1 MKVLIGTSTFGVA
14 DDAPL
19 RRLADVGLT
28 PVLNPFA
35 RKITDD
41 ELPGL
46 LTEDTVGLVA
56 GLETLDRP
64 MLAGSHLKAISRV
77 GVGMSNVD
85 QDAARDLGIAVF
97 STPDA
102 PTQAVAELAVGSL
115 LALLRRVP
123 EMDRDMH
130 ARRWNKQLGLQLGD
144 RTVAI
149 VGFGRIGRRIA
160 SLLAPFGTRVL
171 VVDPMME
178 GTAPGGFP
186 VLSLDDALEQAD
198 VVSVHASGDKPILDE
213 AAFGHLKDGSYVL
226 NASRGGC
233 VDEDALLA
241 ALTSGKVAGA
251 WVDTFEAEPYDGP
264 LCDHPRVLLT
274 PHIGSNTAEARVQM
288 EAEAVENLIGGLTKA
303 GVL

>member
-19 RRLADVGLT
+19 RRLAEVGLT

-35 RKITDD
+35 RKITDA
-41 ELPGL
+41 ELPAL
-46 LTEDTVGLVA
+46 LTDDTVGLVA

-85 QDAARDLGIAVF
+85 QDAAQELGIAVF

-130 ARRWNKQLGLQLGD
+130 AHQWTKQLGLQLSD

-149 VGFGRIGRRIA
+149 IGFGRIGRRIA
-160 SLLAPFGTRVL
+160 SLLAPFGTQVL
-171 VVDPMME
+171 VVDPMLE

-186 VLSLDDALEQAD
+186 VLSLNDALEQAD

-213 AAFGHLKDGSYVL
+213 AAFAHLKDGSYVL

-233 VDEDALLA
+233 VDESALLV

-251 WVDTFEAEPYDGP
+251 WVDTFEVEPYDGP

-274 PHIGSNTAEARVQM
+274 PHIGSNTAESRVQM